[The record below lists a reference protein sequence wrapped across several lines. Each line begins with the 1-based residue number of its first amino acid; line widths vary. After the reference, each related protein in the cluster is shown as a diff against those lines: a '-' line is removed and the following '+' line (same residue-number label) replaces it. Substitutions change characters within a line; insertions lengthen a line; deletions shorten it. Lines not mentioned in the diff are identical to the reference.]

1 MKYCAVIPTYNNPKT
16 VCDVAKSALQYVERV
31 YVVDDGSTD
40 ETKSLLSNFVETRD
54 LASSGIKNLASSG
67 IKGHDS
73 SGIKVL
79 TLTVNSGK
87 GKALTTGFAA
97 AYADGYDYA
106 VTLDADGQHFADDIP
121 SMLAKASAEKPTLVC
136 GVRNITTQENM
147 PSKNTF
153 ANKFSNFW
161 FKVETGRVIPDTQC
175 GFRVYP
181 LKEITK
187 RHIFSSRYE
196 AELEMLVRLCWADV
210 DIQTSPIKVYYAPDG
225 ERVTH
230 FRPLADFSRIS
241 VMNTVLCTGALLYY
255 WPKKLLRYV
264 FG

>member
-1 MKYCAVIPTYNNPKT
+1 MKFCAVIPTYNNSKT
-16 VCDVAKSALQYVERV
+16 VCDVVKSVSQYVERV

-40 ETKSLLSNFVETRD
+40 ETKSILSNLVETRD
-54 LASSGIKNLASSG
+54 LASSGIK
-67 IKGHDS
+67 
-73 SGIKVL
+73 VL
-79 TLTVNSGK
+79 TLAVNSGK

-106 VTLDADGQHFADDIP
+106 VTLDSDGQHFAEDIP
-121 SMLAKASAEKPTLVC
+121 AMIAKVSADVPTLVC

-161 FKVETGRVIPDTQC
+161 FKVETGREIPDTQC

-181 LKEITK
+181 LKEIAK

-210 DIQTSPIKVYYAPDG
+210 DIQTAPITVYYAPEG

-230 FRPLADFSRIS
+230 FRPFADFSRIS

-255 WPKKLLRYV
+255 WPKTLLKYV
-264 FG
+264 FGR

>member
-1 MKYCAVIPTYNNPKT
+1 MKYCAVIPTYNNSKT
-16 VCDVAKSALQYVERV
+16 VCDVVKSVSQYVERV

-40 ETKSLLSNFVETRD
+40 ETKSLLSNLVETRD
-54 LASSGIKNLASSG
+54 LV
-67 IKGHDS
+67 S

-79 TLTVNSGK
+79 TLAVNSGK

-106 VTLDADGQHFADDIP
+106 VTLDSDGQHFAEDIP
-121 SMLAKASAEKPTLVC
+121 AMIAKVSEDKPTLVC

-161 FKVETGRVIPDTQC
+161 FKVETGREIPDTQC

-181 LKEITK
+181 LKEIAK

-210 DIQTSPIKVYYAPDG
+210 DIQTAPITVYYAPEG

-230 FRPLADFSRIS
+230 FRPFADFSRIS

-255 WPKKLLRYV
+255 WPKTLLKYV
-264 FG
+264 FGR

>member
-1 MKYCAVIPTYNNPKT
+1 MKFCAVIPTFNNSKT
-16 VCDVAKSALQYVERV
+16 VCDVVKSVSQYVERV

-40 ETKSLLSNFVETRD
+40 ETKSLLSNLVETRD
-54 LASSGIKNLASSG
+54 LASSGIK
-67 IKGHDS
+67 
-73 SGIKVL
+73 VL
-79 TLTVNSGK
+79 TLAVNSGK

-106 VTLDADGQHFADDIP
+106 VTLDSDGQHFAEDIP
-121 SMLAKASAEKPTLVC
+121 AMIAKVSEDKPTLVC

-161 FKVETGRVIPDTQC
+161 FKVETGREIPDTQC

-210 DIQTSPIKVYYAPDG
+210 DIQTAPITVYYAPEG
-225 ERVTH
+225 ERVSH
-230 FRPLADFSRIS
+230 FRPFVDFSRIS

-255 WPKKLLRYV
+255 WPKTLLKYV
-264 FG
+264 FGR

>member
-1 MKYCAVIPTYNNPKT
+1 MRYCAVIPIYNNSKT
-16 VCDVAKSALQYVERV
+16 ISEVARSVTHFVDRV
-31 YVVDDGSTD
+31 YVVDDGSDD
-40 ETKSLLSNFVETRD
+40 ETKSVLTELSRQED
-54 LASSGIKNLASSG
+54 GIK
-67 IKGHDS
+67 I
-73 SGIKVL
+73 L
-79 TLTVNSGK
+79 TLSVNSGK

-106 VTLDADGQHFADDIP
+106 VALDADGQHFADDIP
-121 SMLAKASAEKPTLVC
+121 VLLAKVSEEKPTLVC

-161 FKVETGRVIPDTQC
+161 FKVETGRELPDTQC

-181 LKEITK
+181 LNKVANM
-187 RHIFSSRYE
+187 HVFSTRYE

-210 DIQTSPIKVYYAPDG
+210 DVQTAPIKVYYAPDG

-230 FRPLADFSRIS
+230 FRPFADFSRIS
-241 VMNTVLCTGALLYY
+241 VMNTVLCTGALFYY
-255 WPKKLLRYV
+255 WPKKLFRYV
-264 FG
+264 CGK

>member
-1 MKYCAVIPTYNNPKT
+1 MKYCAVIPTFNNSKT
-16 VCDVAKSALQYVERV
+16 VCDVVKSVLQYVDRV

-40 ETKSLLSNFVETRD
+40 ETKSLLSNLVETRD
-54 LASSGIKNLASSG
+54 LASSGIK
-67 IKGHDS
+67 
-73 SGIKVL
+73 VL
-79 TLTVNSGK
+79 TLAVNSGK

-106 VTLDADGQHFADDIP
+106 VTLDSDGQHFAEDIP
-121 SMLAKASAEKPTLVC
+121 AMIAKVSEDKPTLVC

-161 FKVETGRVIPDTQC
+161 FKVETGREIPDTQC

-181 LKEITK
+181 LKEIAK

-210 DIQTSPIKVYYAPDG
+210 DIQTAPITVYYAPEG

-230 FRPLADFSRIS
+230 FRPFADFSRIS

-255 WPKKLLRYV
+255 WPKTLLKYV
-264 FG
+264 FGR

>member
-1 MKYCAVIPTYNNPKT
+1 MKFCAVIPTYNNSKT
-16 VCDVAKSALQYVERV
+16 VCDVVKSVSQYVERV

-40 ETKSLLSNFVETRD
+40 ETKSLLSNLVETRD
-54 LASSGIKNLASSG
+54 L
-67 IKGHDS
+67 DS

-79 TLTVNSGK
+79 TLAVNSGK

-106 VTLDADGQHFADDIP
+106 VTLDSDGQHFAEDIP
-121 SMLAKASAEKPTLVC
+121 AMIAKVSEDKPTLVC

-161 FKVETGRVIPDTQC
+161 FKVETGREIPDTQC

-181 LKEITK
+181 LKEIAK

-210 DIQTSPIKVYYAPDG
+210 DIQTAPITVYYAPEG

-230 FRPLADFSRIS
+230 FRPFADFSRIS

-255 WPKKLLRYV
+255 WPKTLLKYV
-264 FG
+264 FGR

>member
-1 MKYCAVIPTYNNPKT
+1 MKYCAVIPTFNNSKT
-16 VCDVAKSALQYVERV
+16 VCDVVKSVSQYVERV

-40 ETKSLLSNFVETRD
+40 ETKSLLSNLVETRD
-54 LASSGIKNLASSG
+54 LASSGIK
-67 IKGHDS
+67 
-73 SGIKVL
+73 VL
-79 TLTVNSGK
+79 TLAVNSGK

-106 VTLDADGQHFADDIP
+106 VTLDSDGQHFAEDIP
-121 SMLAKASAEKPTLVC
+121 AMIAKVSEDKPTLVC

-161 FKVETGRVIPDTQC
+161 FKVETGREIPDTQC

-181 LKEITK
+181 LKEIAK

-210 DIQTSPIKVYYAPDG
+210 DIQTAPITVYYAPEG

-230 FRPLADFSRIS
+230 FRPFADFSRIS

-255 WPKKLLRYV
+255 WPKTLLKYV
-264 FG
+264 FGR